1 MTPEFP
7 LHTLFNDS
15 PEATALL
22 GPQKASPNDLDT
34 AAAVLAPQ
42 PPNERLTADPAP
54 LLLREPPPLEPGSG
68 GARITRDAGPAEAL
82 IAVVGLA
89 HAGLPSA
96 IALRHAG
103 FRVVGI
109 ETSASRLN
117 DIRSGR
123 VELSPADRED
133 LRGELDGE
141 GLVLSDAIEAVRAAD
156 SVLICVPTMV
166 DPQRRPSPEMLR
178 RTCASVVQ
186 HARPGQTIVL
196 TSTGFVGST
205 RELLVRPLTERGL
218 CVGEDVFVA
227 YSADRVDPGVA
238 DHEQLASA
246 RVVGAVTETCFRRA
260 SELLAH
266 TCESMH
272 RVSSP
277 EAAEMV
283 KLYES
288 TFRAVNVALAFE
300 VADACR
306 SHGLDPLEVTDA
318 AATKPF
324 GFMAHYPSAGVGGH
338 GVGVDPHYLLAPLR
352 EQGRPAKLAEEALRG
367 IAARPTRVA
376 MRAHE
381 LLQRSGRALRDV
393 RVLVVGA
400 SYKPGVADSFE
411 APAIGII
418 SWLAEEGVSVDFH
431 DPLVPLLRVDGE
443 AMHSVDPDPRRD
455 ASGFGPED
463 YDLAIVVA
471 IHPGHDYGWLKRCP
485 EVLDCTYREHAGRR
499 RFVL

>member
-15 PEATALL
+15 PDATALL
-22 GPQKASPNDLDT
+22 APEQASPASLDAT
-34 AAAVLAPQ
+34 AALPEAEQ
-42 PPNERLTADPAP
+42 TNERLKAGDPP
-54 LLLREPPPLEPGSG
+54 LMLREPPPIQGSSS
-68 GARITRDAGPAEAL
+68 GARITREAGPDEKL
-82 IAVVGLA
+82 VAVVGLA

-96 IALRHAG
+96 IALRRAG

-109 ETSASRLN
+109 ETSASRLS
-117 DIRSGR
+117 DIRGGHA
-123 VELSPADRED
+123 ELSATDRRD
-133 LRGELDGE
+133 LCAQLDGD
-141 GLVLSDAIEAVRAAD
+141 GLVLGDEIEAVRSAD
-156 SVLICVPTMV
+156 AVLICVPTMV

-205 RELLVRPLTERGL
+205 RELLVRPLTGRGL

-227 YSADRVDPGVA
+227 YSADRVDPGVP
-238 DHEQLASA
+238 DHEQSASA

-266 TCESMH
+266 TCESIH

-324 GFMAHYPSAGVGGH
+324 GFLAHYPSAGVGGH
-338 GVGVDPHYLLAPLR
+338 GVGVDPHYLIAPLR

-367 IAARPTRVA
+367 IASRPTRVA

-400 SYKPGVADSFE
+400 SYKPGVSDSFE

-418 SWLAEEGVSVDFH
+418 SWLTEEGVSVDFH
-431 DPLVPLLRVDGE
+431 DPLVPALRVDGE
-443 AMHSVDPDPRRD
+443 VMRGVDPDPRRD

-463 YDLAIVVA
+463 YDLAVVVA
-471 IHPGHDYGWLKRCP
+471 THPGHDYGWLSRCP